1 MRVPPPTMLGA
12 LGLRT
17 HEIFYFCSSRSLGC
31 CPTTSLSAPSDRNV
45 GSLWR
50 FGHCACISVPLRG
63 CLAFHFDLH
72 AAVDARVD
80 GFGSV
85 GSSVDCGVEKKLC
98 PEAMAALNA
107 CYRFVEEALDMPKRV
122 WPSVKSEIRC
132 AMNLLFLM
140 EADLG
145 APY

>member
-1 MRVPPPTMLGA
+1 MRVPPPTMLGV

-85 GSSVDCGVEKKLC
+85 GSSVDCGVEKITRAGETTQADFFVT
-98 PEAMAALNA
+98 PRGHARRMRWTDAGVAAGVRSI
-107 CYRFVEEALDMPKRV
+107 CFPMIPQVRV
-122 WPSVKSEIRC
+122 R
-132 AMNLLFLM
+132 
-140 EADLG
+140 
-145 APY
+145 